1 MLSGT
6 QRRFLLKCFEN
17 KFLDYIQSTF
27 RPLQM
32 HSMYKICICS
42 GGHPRETFK
51 VFSKLQ
57 GLHYQFRC
65 NLALYESEFFF
76 LFLSPSHF

>member
-1 MLSGT
+1 
-6 QRRFLLKCFEN
+6 
-17 KFLDYIQSTF
+17 
-27 RPLQM
+27 
-32 HSMYKICICS
+32 MYKICICS

-76 LFLSPSHF
+76 IPLPTTFLNLKILGFLFPSKIEIAWPGM